1 MRNAEIAAAF
11 DELGTLYELDGAVR
25 YRVIAYRDAA
35 RTVRECPVS
44 VEELA
49 REGRATELP
58 GIGKTLQE
66 KIVTLVET
74 GEIPSAVRLKEKFPP
89 TLIAVTRVPGLGA
102 KTARR
107 LFDELEVASLE
118 DLRAAAE
125 GGRVREL
132 RDLGPKAEE
141 NILAALGRMGDEDG
155 GAGRLLLSEV
165 LPAAHELAQALR
177 EHPAAE

>member
-125 GGRVREL
+125 GQQIRKLKGM
-132 RDLGPKAEE
+132 GPKNEE
-141 NILAALGRMGDEDG
+141 NILAALERMGDPDDAA
-155 GAGRLLLSEV
+155 AGRMLLSE
-165 LPAAHELAQALR
+165 
-177 EHPAAE
+177 